1 MSSTKTAQWY
11 VKVKGKTHGPFSS
24 GQLKKLAQKSQV
36 QPDTPLRRGDT
47 GKWSVAGK
55 VKGLFPDPAKD
66 ANAASSSQSPTSTGS
81 SQPVPAEPQVM
92 EPEVME
98 PEVMEPEVM
107 EPESQDAE
115 VDNLEVMDL
124 EVMDLEV
131 MDLEVMDA
139 EVGGLE
145 LAERD
150 SIGFEDDLRLEPAE
164 GEARATDDDKIW
176 PEANPYEA
184 QEQHCPNCGSPVAT
198 QLSVCPQCA
207 CNIRTGAVPVESTRR
222 RRPDDV
228 PTVVSVYS
236 HVLRWFYVIGGA
248 MNVIWLLTLLTAA
261 LFVGEGG
268 VAVVVLVFIALQ
280 CLVTLI
286 LDRLAL
292 ALDEGNALAVVALG
306 IFGALLFISGVFFF
320 WVGAIGFGLGA
331 LATFAIFYA
340 PPLFSAITHWRA
352 FVFTWD

>member
-1 MSSTKTAQWY
+1 VSSTKTAQWY

-98 PEVMEPEVM
+98 LEVM

-115 VDNLEVMDL
+115 VDNLEL
-124 EVMDLEV
+124 MDLEV

-207 CNIRTGAVPVESTRR
+207 CNIRSGAVPVESTRR

-261 LFVGEGG
+261 LFAGEGG

-286 LDRLAL
+286 LYRLAL